1 MSVINQ
7 MLIELE
13 KRGVQSANDQVR
25 PVHEEQARS
34 RQVWLLAFLLIAALS
49 AWYFLAL
56 PRQPV
61 VAAVPL
67 VVASQ
72 VAAASEVV
80 AVSGVIAE
88 SGVTAV
94 SGVVAISGVE
104 AASGV
109 IAVPEVSA
117 VIAASVVNAASDVK
131 ALPEVKALT
140 EVKPVVEKSRMSAT
154 MATDQTAKD
163 TPSAKSEIKVSAYP
177 QHPKIPGTHVAK
189 KAVEAGEPPRGET
202 HSMEKPVAVPAAQ
215 AIKQVSAEQQA
226 NADFVKAGQLVQ
238 QGNSAD
244 ALPVYEAVLRQ
255 SPGHEAARR
264 ALIRLLLDAKRA
276 TEAEQLLQ
284 DGLSLRPANSGFA
297 MLLARLQVARGA
309 LDLAIETLEMSL
321 PHAVQQAEYQAFYA
335 ALLQRKGRH
344 QDAIEHYQQALKIVP
359 NSGVWLMGYGISL
372 QALARPAEAK
382 QAYQQALDAKTL
394 SADLQSF
401 VQQKI
406 SSM

>member
-7 MLIELE
+7 MLIDLE
-13 KRGVQSANDQVR
+13 KRGLQSAADQVR
-25 PVHEEQARS
+25 PVHEQSARS
-34 RQVWLLAFLLIAALS
+34 WLVWLLAFLLIAALS
-49 AWYFLAL
+49 VWYFIAL
-56 PRQPV
+56 PRQSV
-61 VAAVPL
+61 VAVVPL

-72 VAAASEVV
+72 VAAASEVM

-88 SGVTAV
+88 SGVAAV
-94 SGVVAISGVE
+94 SGVVAVSGVE

-109 IAVPEVSA
+109 SAVPEVNA
-117 VIAASVVNAASDVK
+117 VVAALAVTAASEVK
-131 ALPEVKALT
+131 ALPAVKTLTETSHQSVSPHDQVINDAASVKA
-140 EVKPVVEKSRMSAT
+140 
-154 MATDQTAKD
+154 
-163 TPSAKSEIKVSAYP
+163 EIKVQANP
-177 QHPKIPGTHVAK
+177 VHPKLPLPHATK
-189 KAVEAGEPPRGET
+189 KAAEEGNLPHGESHSKVKPET
-202 HSMEKPVAVPAAQ
+202 PGIAPVSNTQ

-309 LDLAIETLEMSL
+309 LDLAIETLEISL
-321 PHAVQQAEYQAFYA
+321 PQATQQAEYQAFYA

-344 QDAIEHYQQALKIVP
+344 QDAVEHYQQALKIVP

-382 QAYQQALDAKTL
+382 QVFQQALDAKTL

-406 SSM
+406 KGL